1 MNQELICSNEPMSD
15 SFNDHQASEL
25 INLRAEVAGLKAVI
39 EALKLDNKHLTE
51 SYYSVIKR
59 LESKNE

>member
-1 MNQELICSNEPMSD
+1 MYSNEPMSD
-15 SFNDHQASEL
+15 SFNDHQSAEL
-25 INLRAEVAGLKAVI
+25 LNLRAEVAGLKAVI

-59 LESKNE
+59 LESKKGVDTKQ

>member
-1 MNQELICSNEPMSD
+1 MEQEHMYLKKPMSD
-15 SFNDHQASEL
+15 KFNDHQATEL
-25 INLRAEVAGLKAVI
+25 VDLRAEVAGLKAVI

-59 LESKNE
+59 LENNNE